1 MVDRD
6 EAAGQK
12 LVEETGSNGK
22 LALIDEN
29 AGDVCLRVRWPA
41 TPWRRV
47 QSRGAMGAAEFFNV
61 ARRQVPTV
69 RKRRTEGNAMATRR
83 AARAGIGR
91 ADVRWVRAMLM
102 VLQNQHLEVIR
113 PENLTVLR
121 VRMETNACST
131 RGGFGRPAL

>member
-1 MVDRD
+1 
-6 EAAGQK
+6 
-12 LVEETGSNGK
+12 
-22 LALIDEN
+22 
-29 AGDVCLRVRWPA
+29 
-41 TPWRRV
+41 
-47 QSRGAMGAAEFFNV
+47 
-61 ARRQVPTV
+61 
-69 RKRRTEGNAMATRR
+69 MATRR